1 MTTLLATIFV
11 LGILIFVHELG
22 HFLAAKA
29 CGVAVHRFSFGL
41 GPKTPLAFRIG
52 ETEYCLSWIPLG
64 GYVKMA
70 GLEEQEAHGVEG
82 EAVEEPVD
90 PSRTFDS
97 KSLPQRVLIISAGV
111 LMNMLFAV
119 VTYAVLAGMYG
130 VVRDPSTTVGEVRD
144 SLLPSGA
151 GHLATLRP
159 GDRLV
164 RINGDSITGWGDVQ
178 EALLTTADLPIR
190 IDVAGRSDPVLVD
203 VPLSRQED
211 RVAVVNALVP
221 WHEPIIGAVTEGRP
235 AAQAGIREGDRVV
248 RAKGDTIP
256 AWEVLVRTIES
267 SPGEA
272 VPLLVQ
278 RGADTV
284 AMTVTPAAEIVRT
297 REGERRVGKIGI
309 GVYFPHERFGLGG
322 SIVQGFK
329 GAARAGGMVLFTL
342 KGLVTGQL
350 SLRDLGGPIL
360 VGQLSGE
367 AARAGL
373 DVLFGF
379 MALFSMNLAIL
390 NLLPIPVLDGG
401 HLMFMAIEAVRRRP
415 LSLQQRARFTQVG
428 FFILLAIMILAIS
441 NDIIRV
447 IRGIVS

>member
-1 MTTLLATIFV
+1 MQTLLATIFV

-22 HFLAAKA
+22 HFLAAKSM
-29 CGVAVHRFSFGL
+29 GVAVHRFSFGL
-41 GPKTPLAFRIG
+41 GPKTPLAFRWG

-70 GLEEQEAHGVEG
+70 GLEEEGHGIEG
-82 EAVEEPVD
+82 EAVDAPVA
-90 PSRTFDS
+90 PERTFDS
-97 KSLPQRVLIISAGV
+97 KSLPARVFIISAGV

-130 VVRDPSTTVGEVRD
+130 VVRDPSTTVGQVRD

-159 GDRLV
+159 GDRLL
-164 RINGDSITGWGDVQ
+164 RINGDTVTGWGDVQ
-178 EALLTTADLPIR
+178 EQLLTSSELPIR
-190 IDVAGRSDPVLVD
+190 IEVANRADPVLVD

-221 WHEPIIGAVTEGRP
+221 WHEPVIGAVTEGRP
-235 AAQAGIREGDRVV
+235 AAQAGLREGDRII
-248 RAKGDTIP
+248 RARGDTIP
-256 AWEVLVRTIES
+256 AWEVLVRAIES

-272 VPLLVQ
+272 VPLTVQ
-278 RGADTV
+278 RGGDTL
-284 AMTVTPAAEIVRT
+284 ALTVTPVAEVVRT

-309 GVYFPHERFGLGG
+309 GPFFPHEKFGIGG

-342 KGLVTGQL
+342 KGLITGQL

-401 HLMFMAIEAVRRRP
+401 HLMFMAIEAVRRKP

-441 NDIIRV
+441 NDIMRV
-447 IRGIVS
+447 IRGLVS